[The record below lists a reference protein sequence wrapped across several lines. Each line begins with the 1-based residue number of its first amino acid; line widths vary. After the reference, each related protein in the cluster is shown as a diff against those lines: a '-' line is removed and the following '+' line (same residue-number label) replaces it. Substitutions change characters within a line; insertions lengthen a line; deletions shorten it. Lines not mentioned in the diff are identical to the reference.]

1 MVSIQKVDNAIRFTF
16 ESSSFY
22 LYNDGTVNVPLNAL
36 TLVLDEADMANFV
49 KASSNDNLFSI
60 PMSELSQFADKAAL
74 QEWFEENAYGGG
86 GLTPEE
92 VAEMIDEAVAP
103 VEDDIETIADD
114 INEKEEVVAR
124 ALTDLH
130 ENKQDKLTAG
140 SGITISGNVISA
152 EGGAQVTVDPSLDSG
167 STNPV
172 ANSAITA
179 GIAEKVDNI
188 RTITSVDTNNK
199 PIGIINQQKG
209 NSGTGKALF
218 GSING
223 VRILQG
229 SDIYN
234 VNHFNLVETSA
245 ITSSMTASS
254 TNAQVPSAKAVYDQL
269 GGLKLVKCTQAEYDA
284 LVQGGT
290 VDADTL
296 YVITNVV

>member
-1 MVSIQKVDNAIRFTF
+1 MAKVLIEQVDGRVKFTF
-16 ESSSFY
+16 TDSSHY
-22 LYNDGTVNVPLNAL
+22 QYNGVADWPLNSL
-36 TLVLDEADMANFV
+36 SMTLDDSSMVTFKNQAGDIVYSILLSDLEKTKAEMEELYADVFV
-49 KASSNDNLFSI
+49 GDT
-60 PMSELSQFADKAAL
+60 
-74 QEWFEENAYGGG
+74 GGI
-86 GLTPEE
+86 TPEE

-152 EGGAQVTVDPSLDSG
+152 EGGVVVDPALDSG

-172 ANSAITA
+172 ANSAITNGFNA
-179 GIAEKVDNI
+179 YTLKANSEDGIKRYFYVSSPASPYGSQ
-188 RTITSVDTNNK
+188 TIWN
-199 PIGIINQQKG
+199 
-209 NSGTGKALF
+209 F
-218 GSING
+218 SING
-223 VRILQG
+223 RCPLSQETGGANAAI
-229 SDIYN
+229 DK
-234 VNHFNLVETSA
+234 FKLVETSA
-245 ITSSMTASS
+245 ITTSMTASS